1 MELVF
6 LNLTA
11 GGSTLTIRIR
21 RSAHSLGVVA
31 LALALAACGVAPR
44 AQAPVRA
51 GAPAAQAAIE
61 VDMDRFVGDAFA
73 RADVDRDG
81 ALSGRES
88 GLDAAQF
95 RALDRDASGAI
106 ERAEWGH
113 GLPLDEAV
121 AQLGPFRPMVDE
133 VRRQLDA
140 DHDRAVTG
148 AELRRFAARGDVR
161 YEPLRAGALE
171 AARRIG
177 DLDANGRLEGAEF
190 DRFYV
195 ALGGTTEDRRG
206 LFSKIVNAALGGYLA
221 VTSKL
226 AFQKACHPGRK
237 PVDQTPAKFGL
248 PYEEVAFK
256 TEDGLT
262 IRGWF
267 VPARVPTNHTVI
279 AYHGIDDNRSCYVRQ
294 GQVAWLNPYVN
305 QLLVDLRNQGE
316 SDGDRTTFGYH
327 EGKDVQAAY
336 RYLQGRGIDSAMV
349 YGTSLGG
356 ATAIRGGA
364 LVPQLKG
371 VVDDCTYA
379 TVQQAFTGFIS
390 LTFVPCPVL
399 IAAATI
405 ERANREFGI
414 DMRATE
420 PVTQVA
426 RIAPRPLLIIHGAA
440 DRNIAPENSRLLF
453 DAAGA
458 GFDKELW
465 FAPGA
470 SHAQSAVA
478 QPQEYQR
485 RLVGMVTRT
494 FGIGGE
500 PAPVPVPAPVVI
512 PPGTIGG

>member
-1 MELVF
+1 M
-6 LNLTA
+6 
-11 GGSTLTIRIR
+11 TIRIR
-21 RSAHSLGVVA
+21 HGAHSLGILT

-44 AQAPVRA
+44 GQAPVRA
-51 GAPAAQAAIE
+51 GTASAQAVIE
-61 VDMDRFVGDAFA
+61 VDMDGFVGDAFA

-81 ALSGRES
+81 ALSGREAS
-88 GLDAAQF
+88 LDAAQF
-95 RALDRDASGAI
+95 RALDRDASGEI
-106 ERAEWGH
+106 DRAEWGH
-113 GLPLDEAV
+113 ALPFDEAV
-121 AQLGPFRPMVDE
+121 AQLAPFRPMVDE
-133 VRRQLDA
+133 VREQLDA
-140 DHDRAVTG
+140 DGDRAVTSG
-148 AELRRFAARGDVR
+148 ELRRFAARGDVR
-161 YEPLRAGALE
+161 YDPLRATALE

-177 DLDANGRLEGAEF
+177 DADADGRLEGGEF

-195 ALGGTTEDRRG
+195 ALGGTTEKGRG

-221 VTSKL
+221 VTSKI
-226 AFQKACHPGRK
+226 AFQKACHPNRRA
-237 PVDQTPAKFGL
+237 PDVTPAKFGL

-305 QLLVDLRNQGE
+305 QLLVDIRNQGE
-316 SDGDRTTFGYH
+316 SDGDRTTFGFH

-364 LVPQLKG
+364 IVPQLKG

-379 TVQQAFTGFIS
+379 TVQQAFTGFVS
-390 LTFVPCPVL
+390 LTFIPCPVL
-399 IAAATI
+399 IAAATV

-420 PVTQVA
+420 PITQVA
-426 RIAPRPLLIIHGAA
+426 KIAPRPLLIIHGAA
-440 DRNIAPENSRLLF
+440 DRNIAPENSRLLY
-453 DAAGA
+453 DVAGT

-465 FAPGA
+465 MAPGA
-470 SHAQSAVA
+470 MHAQSAVA

-494 FGIGGE
+494 FGISGE
-500 PAPVPVPAPVVI
+500 PQPVPVPAPVVI